1 MMDAVPNFTPRAQ
14 EAIKTA
20 REIGIK
26 YKSKTVSLDHLLV
39 GLLSQGR
46 GLLREIFLIVGY
58 DLDSF
63 RALVEGSL
71 DSGKRAPRGISFSS
85 EVKVVLEMA
94 YKCATDLQQSYVGTE
109 HILIALLKYKPPHIL
124 KLFEKGGVRV
134 KSLTLAI
141 KTHLLESSQVSS
153 PDQFETITEPPPE
166 SRSSKKSSS
175 TALETYGVNY
185 NELAAKGKFHDVI
198 CKEKDMREI
207 TEILC
212 RKSKN
217 NPILL
222 GEPGIGKTAL
232 VEGLAKQIV
241 NSECSD
247 HLVGHVIFGL
257 DLASMIAGTKY
268 RGQFEERLKNVIK
281 EVVEVPNLILFIDEL
296 HTLVGAGSA
305 EGTMDAANI
314 LKPMLAR
321 GEIRCIGA
329 TTFKE
334 YKKHIE
340 RDGALARRFQP
351 VNIEEPSEED
361 CITILKGI
369 SYSYEKFHGVEY
381 SPESLDLCVKL
392 SIKYIN
398 NRYLPDKAIDIMD
411 QAGSRVKIEHFKRP
425 NSAKA
430 IEKKLE
436 NLMEEEDEATTVA
449 AKDRISAEQDKLF
462 VKYKRIIERWSANN
476 KKKSFRVE
484 ASHIYEIIAQKL
496 EVPVREIST
505 DSSAHLLDLKE
516 DLDKLVIGQ
525 GEASSAIC
533 KALIRNKAGLR
544 NEDRPVGSF
553 LFLGAAGVGKTHMAK
568 ELARKLFGNK
578 DNFTNISMVEYSE
591 SYSSSKLIGS
601 APGYVGYDHSGQLTE
616 AVREKPYS
624 VVLFDE
630 VEKAHPSVTQLLLQ
644 ILDEGAITDNM
655 GRKINFKNCVVI
667 LTGNIGSQFT
677 KGKTSVGFMDNSS
690 NRNAKDIRE
699 KVMGA
704 VKSSL
709 SLEFINRLDE
719 MVIFNNF
726 TAEDFDKIID
736 LNLADLRS
744 KLKEKNISLSI
755 NKGAKA
761 IIREEAIELNDG
773 ARPVKGLLDT
783 WVVNPV
789 ALKLLQEEV
798 GNIKKIS
805 VKAKDEKIVISIVL
819 R

>member
-1 MMDAVPNFTPRAQ
+1 M
-14 EAIKTA
+14 
-20 REIGIK
+20 
-26 YKSKTVSLDHLLV
+26 
-39 GLLSQGR
+39 
-46 GLLREIFLIVGY
+46 
-58 DLDSF
+58 
-63 RALVEGSL
+63 
-71 DSGKRAPRGISFSS
+71 
-85 EVKVVLEMA
+85 
-94 YKCATDLQQSYVGTE
+94 
-109 HILIALLKYKPPHIL
+109 
-124 KLFEKGGVRV
+124 
-134 KSLTLAI
+134 
-141 KTHLLESSQVSS
+141 
-153 PDQFETITEPPPE
+153 
-166 SRSSKKSSS
+166 
-175 TALETYGVNY
+175 
-185 NELAAKGKFHDVI
+185 
-198 CKEKDMREI
+198 
-207 TEILC
+207 
-212 RKSKN
+212 
-217 NPILL
+217 
-222 GEPGIGKTAL
+222 
-232 VEGLAKQIV
+232 
-241 NSECSD
+241 
-247 HLVGHVIFGL
+247 
-257 DLASMIAGTKY
+257 
-268 RGQFEERLKNVIK
+268 
-281 EVVEVPNLILFIDEL
+281 
-296 HTLVGAGSA
+296 
-305 EGTMDAANI
+305 
-314 LKPMLAR
+314 
-321 GEIRCIGA
+321 
-329 TTFKE
+329 
-334 YKKHIE
+334 
-340 RDGALARRFQP
+340 
-351 VNIEEPSEED
+351 
-361 CITILKGI
+361 
-369 SYSYEKFHGVEY
+369 
-381 SPESLDLCVKL
+381 
-392 SIKYIN
+392 
-398 NRYLPDKAIDIMD
+398 
-411 QAGSRVKIEHFKRP
+411 
-425 NSAKA
+425 
-430 IEKKLE
+430 
-436 NLMEEEDEATTVA
+436 
-449 AKDRISAEQDKLF
+449 
-462 VKYKRIIERWSANN
+462 
-476 KKKSFRVE
+476 
-484 ASHIYEIIAQKL
+484 
-496 EVPVREIST
+496 
-505 DSSAHLLDLKE
+505 
-516 DLDKLVIGQ
+516 
-525 GEASSAIC
+525 
-533 KALIRNKAGLR
+533 
-544 NEDRPVGSF
+544 GSF